1 MYFTYAMLNNMAA
14 YNLVFVFIWL
24 TGRHMKRN
32 AGHFSE
38 KTKKL
43 QKQLYYS
50 LLVQVMNPTHRRKL
64 VLLVVPRLAKG
75 TYVIRTNMCD
85 IENDPKMSHLLFF
98 LLPVETSVYCSVLFR
113 LREQERK
120 IRNYTKPL

>member
-1 MYFTYAMLNNMAA
+1 MRMYFTYAMMNNMAA
-14 YNLVFVFIWL
+14 YNLVFMFIWL

-50 LLVQVMNPTHRRKL
+50 LLVQVLDPTHWQKTRL
-64 VLLVVPRLAKG
+64 VSSGAFHSK
-75 TYVIRTNMCD
+75 
-85 IENDPKMSHLLFF
+85 S
-98 LLPVETSVYCSVLFR
+98 
-113 LREQERK
+113 Q
-120 IRNYTKPL
+120 